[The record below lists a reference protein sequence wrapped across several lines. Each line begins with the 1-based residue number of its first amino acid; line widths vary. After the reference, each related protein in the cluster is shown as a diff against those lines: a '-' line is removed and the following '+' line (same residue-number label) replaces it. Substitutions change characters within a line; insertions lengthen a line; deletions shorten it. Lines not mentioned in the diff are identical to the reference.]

1 MRKID
6 IDEDVYRYLVS
17 HTRDFGETPSDVLR
31 RLLGLLPAPA
41 EEAPVEASRA
51 QQAPSQAA
59 GPAEPP
65 PPPPPAAKP
74 PPTPPASPPKPPAPN
89 QSLPAPS
96 PKSDQP
102 AQNAPAPSQPPTA
115 PAPKPPPPTP
125 KPADPPPR
133 PPAPAKAAEPGPA
146 KEPAPK
152 SATAPK
158 PAPEPDVADPKQ
170 ALIAFL
176 SSPKVKDANAT
187 TRYLEILGYLSEE
200 RPRDFEGVLDM
211 GGRTRRYFA
220 RSKRE
225 IEESGKSTAPREI
238 PGAKYWAMTGVD
250 TFQKRDIL
258 RQAMEKMKYDPDSID
273 RCVEAVK

>member
-41 EEAPVEASRA
+41 ETA
-51 QQAPSQAA
+51 
-59 GPAEPP
+59 PAEEPRAEQASSPAARPAVP
-65 PPPPPAAKP
+65 PPPPPATPEAAKP
-74 PPTPPASPPKPPAPN
+74 PPEPSPKPAAPGHTP
-89 QSLPAPS
+89 PAPS
-96 PKSDQP
+96 PKSDEPGQT
-102 AQNAPAPSQPPTA
+102 ATAPSEPPAA

-125 KPADPPPR
+125 KPAEPPPR
-133 PPAPAKAAEPGPA
+133 PPSPAKEPKPGPA
-146 KEPAPK
+146 KDSEPEPAP
-152 SATAPK
+152 
-158 PAPEPDVADPKQ
+158 DVQDPKR

-176 SSPKVKDANAT
+176 SSPKVMDANAT
-187 TRYLEILGYLSEE
+187 TRYLEILGYLSED
-200 RPRDFEGVLDM
+200 RPRDFEEILDM
-211 GGRTRRYFA
+211 GGRTRRYFGK
-220 RSKRE
+220 SKRE

-238 PGAKYWAMTGVD
+238 PGSRYWAMTGVD

-258 RQAMEKMKYDPDSID
+258 RQAMERMKYDADSVD